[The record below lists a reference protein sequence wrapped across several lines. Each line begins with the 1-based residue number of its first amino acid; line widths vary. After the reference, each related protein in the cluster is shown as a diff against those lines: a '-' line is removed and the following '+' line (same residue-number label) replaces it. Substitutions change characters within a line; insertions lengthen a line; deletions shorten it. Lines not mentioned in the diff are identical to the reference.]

1 MVKMV
6 WLSPKLNKNL
16 WVFVYVWFVNIY
28 QVSIKQILNP
38 CIILQPSAFSTP
50 FSLNRQKTVNAEL
63 TSLLFFFSFLLFS
76 ELFFFWCTFTNI
88 CRQIIFRS
96 SLYANKEKRNGN
108 LFCKAESEYRMY
120 EMWDATVPKKHIPM
134 VTNVIIVR

>member
-1 MVKMV
+1 MSVCVRMIREYI
-6 WLSPKLNKNL
+6 SSINQANL
-16 WVFVYVWFVNIY
+16 KPMHY
-28 QVSIKQILNP
+28 
-38 CIILQPSAFSTP
+38 PSAFSLQHTIFVESTKNSQRRINVAP
-50 FSLNRQKTVNAEL
+50 FFL
-63 TSLLFFFSFLLFS
+63 FFSFLLFS